1 MLKWGS
7 DAPASAAAKR
17 KRAQRVREADLR
29 ESEDP
34 ETKRAADAKRAREL
48 QEMRKASER
57 RRALGKIWTCEPWCC
72 DFGADAK
79 CGTCLKPSLA
89 SPQPK
94 GEWYVWICEECD
106 WAMCRGCCKAPDV
119 HSPCE
124 EPHALICIDHDGD
137 IIDKR
142 PR

>member
-57 RRALGKIWTCEPWCC
+57 RRALGKI
-72 DFGADAK
+72 
-79 CGTCLKPSLA
+79 
-89 SPQPK
+89 
-94 GEWYVWICEECD
+94 
-106 WAMCRGCCKAPDV
+106 
-119 HSPCE
+119 
-124 EPHALICIDHDGD
+124 CIDHDGD